1 MCSVIYVQRV
11 SDMGKKPYYELEEI
25 LKHYRKIE
33 IMGGGKEK

>member
-11 SDMGKKPYYELEEI
+11 SDIGKKPYYELEEI

>member
-11 SDMGKKPYYELEEI
+11 SDMGKKPYYELEAI